1 MNHPAISR
9 NHLHYAE
16 RLSARPLHTIDLA
29 VIHCTELPD
38 LAFARQ
44 YGERVHYPES
54 GTGNSGH
61 FYLERNGNIHEW
73 VSPERVAHHVI
84 GYNERSIGIE
94 LVNRGRYP
102 DWFDSRRQEMNEPY
116 CETQINSL
124 CRLLLMLAAELKGL
138 KFVAGHDSLDTE
150 NVPATDDP
158 TRLVR
163 KKVDPGPLFP
173 WDALL
178 LKTGLERFPLP

>member
-1 MNHPAISR
+1 M
-9 NHLHYAE
+9 
-16 RLSARPLHTIDLA
+16 
-29 VIHCTELPD
+29 IHCTELPD

-158 TRLVR
+158 KRLVR